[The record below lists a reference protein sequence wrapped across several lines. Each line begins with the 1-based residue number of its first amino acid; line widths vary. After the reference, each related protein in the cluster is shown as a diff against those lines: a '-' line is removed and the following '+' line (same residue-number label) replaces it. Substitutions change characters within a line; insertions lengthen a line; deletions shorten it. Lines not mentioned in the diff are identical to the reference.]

1 MPSTYSPDLRI
12 ELIANGEQSGTWG
25 GTTNN
30 NLGTLIEDA
39 IAGRAAVTTGVSPY
53 TLTALNGVAD
63 EARCAALELNTSTG
77 ANYVV
82 IVPAVTKL
90 YVVENVNGTYSAEVK
105 TASGSGVVV
114 PPLKTVLLRCDGTNV
129 VEQLD
134 QVVGSFGVG
143 GDLNVSGGLSLSG
156 NAALT
161 SNLAVIGGT
170 ALGVEQSASIS
181 IGTPAVVT
189 VAASPAV
196 NAPVVFK
203 TSGALP
209 AGLTVGTVY
218 YVLSTGRTAT
228 TFRVST
234 SIGGSAVNTTGA
246 GSGSHTV
253 YTAAFGSTPPAGTS
267 DTQLATTQFA
277 STAALAGGTFTNAIN
292 FATPVT
298 VASAATTDIGA
309 VASNVVNVTG
319 TTTIT
324 SFGTANAGAV
334 RIVNFSG
341 VLTLT
346 FNATS
351 LILPGSSDITTV
363 AGDVAIFESLG
374 SGNWQCVSYTK
385 RNIIPGAAG
394 FTNISTAQHPTT
406 VTNTTGVPMAN
417 TGTGTF
423 NFTVPTGIFKLKV
436 TVVAGG
442 GGGGGI
448 IGNNSNF
455 TPSGGGGGA
464 GGATVSI
471 INVTPGNVIAVTVG
485 AGGTAGSAGNTGG
498 TGGSSSFGAFCSAT
512 GGSGGGGAT
521 AGFGAGGAGGTA
533 TGGAVNISG
542 QSGHMGVYLAGSST
556 NNGSVNPSVGNGGD
570 SGFGLGFGGNA
581 ITNQS
586 GPAGTGYGGGG
597 AGGSANG
604 IQSLAG
610 GAGAAG
616 IVIVEF

>member
-39 IAGRAAVTTGVSPY
+39 IAGMVSFTTGISPY
-53 TLTALNGVAD
+53 TLTALNGTAD
-63 EARCAALELNTSTG
+63 QARCAALELDTSTG

-82 IVPAVTKL
+82 NVPAVTKL
-90 YVVENVNGTYSAEVK
+90 YVVKNVNATWSLTVK

-114 PPLKTVLLRCDGTNV
+114 PPLRTALLRCDGTNV

-134 QVVGSFGVG
+134 YVAGNLSVG
-143 GDLNVSGGLSLSG
+143 GGLAVSGTSSFTG
-156 NAALT
+156 NTTLA

-170 ALGVEQSASIS
+170 ALGVEQSAAIS

-189 VAASPAV
+189 VAASPSV
-196 NAPVVFK
+196 DAPVVFK

-209 AGLTVGTVY
+209 VGLTVGTVY
-218 YVLSTGRTAT
+218 YVLSAGRTAT

-234 SIGGSAVNTTGA
+234 SIGGSAVNTTGP

-253 YTAAFGSTPPAGTS
+253 YTAAFAPTAPAGSS
-267 DTQLATTQFA
+267 DAQLATTQFA
-277 STAALAGGTFTNAIN
+277 STAALAGGTLTNAIN

-298 VASAATTDIGA
+298 VASAATTNIGS
-309 VASNVVNVTG
+309 VASNVVNITG

-324 SFGTANAGAV
+324 SFGTIAAGAV
-334 RIVNFSG
+334 RVVNFAG

-346 FNATS
+346 YNATS
-351 LILPGSSDITTV
+351 LILPGSSDITTA
-363 AGDVAIFESLG
+363 AGDVAVFESLG

-385 RNIIPGAAG
+385 RNVIPGAAG
-394 FTNISTAQHPTT
+394 FTNMSTAQHPTT
-406 VTNTTGVPMAN
+406 VVNTTGAPMVN

-423 NFTVPTGIFKLKV
+423 NFTVPTGVFKLKV

-448 IGNNSNF
+448 IGNNVNF
-455 TPSGGGGGA
+455 CPSGGGGGA
-464 GGATVSI
+464 GGAAVDIVS
-471 INVTPGNVIAVTVG
+471 VTPGDVIAVTVG

-498 TGGSSSFGAFCSAT
+498 VGGSSSFGAFCSAT
-512 GGSGGGGAT
+512 GGGGGGGGTAT
-521 AGFGAGGAGGTA
+521 FGGGGSGGTA
-533 TGGAVNISG
+533 TGGVVNVAG
-542 QSGHMGVYLAGSST
+542 QSGHMGVYLAGSSS

-604 IQSLAG
+604 IQSLSG
-610 GAGAAG
+610 GAGAPG